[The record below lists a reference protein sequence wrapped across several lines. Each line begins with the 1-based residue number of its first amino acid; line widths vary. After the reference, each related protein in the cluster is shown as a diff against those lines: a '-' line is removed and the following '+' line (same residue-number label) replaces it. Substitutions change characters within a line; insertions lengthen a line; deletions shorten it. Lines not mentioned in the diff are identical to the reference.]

1 MGRGAGIVGADGVV
15 GAAEAV
21 GYDGSRPAEDDDG
34 TVVPLPGW
42 ISPVLK
48 HRGGHDSLGLQTTTQ
63 DRLMP
68 ELLPGIL
75 QLSRRARYLSFYAF
89 LLSTYAQDRRPEG
102 PHALHQYIR
111 QWEWDYGLA
120 VLHCPRPCG
129 SSPIG
134 ARRLDPLVRNG
145 TGPFPRGLS
154 VKSPQGGYGLN
165 YRAPLIDF
173 GVVVREGTP
182 LGGIPLPLDVLSPAE
197 PAQRLADTFRAAVR
211 HTAYHRERMWEADFP
226 LEADVLEEF
235 AEAACLCRLDEHRHE
250 DEREA
255 LHAVML
261 GAGAAATAGT
271 GSPTARQR
279 SLSVAHFLSLIE
291 TDPEVVTS
299 VDAFRQALWE
309 PPTRGRSHA
318 VVAGQWAAVA
328 AKDVWQEALCSLWD
342 GFCATGSSRGRP
354 LTWQEAREV
363 AYGLLPPQ
371 SPLSAASRTSELA
384 AALAA
389 GTVRLTDGHGHEVA
403 VARASLEE
411 LRQLIRS
418 LRTAGSAVVLFL
430 ELMRRMAGRAGPG
443 WDEASAV
450 GSRWQPSLA
459 RVAAELRAHL
469 APEPTLGETVWWLLR
484 RFVLDVHERIA
495 YSKLPEFTFR
505 FRWEQGLL
513 RFYDL
518 PAGGLSPAGIR
529 AEVLASLTGDLGLW
543 RWPDG
548 PEGPRP
554 AELTDRGR
562 HFVERVLG

>member
-1 MGRGAGIVGADGVV
+1 MGRGAGIVGADGVA
-15 GAAEAV
+15 GDDGSRAAEA
-21 GYDGSRPAEDDDG
+21 DGA
-34 TVVPLPGW
+34 VVPLPGW

-89 LLSTYAQDRRPEG
+89 LLSTYAQDRQPES

-111 QWEWDYGLA
+111 RWEWDYGLA
-120 VLHCPRPCG
+120 VLHCPRGCG

-134 ARRLDPLVRNG
+134 ARRLDPLVRGG

-165 YRAPLIDF
+165 YRAPLMDF

-197 PAQRLADTFRAAVR
+197 PAQRLADTFRTAVR
-211 HTAYHRERMWEADFP
+211 DTAYHRGRMWEGDFP
-226 LEADVLEEF
+226 LEAHVLEEF
-235 AEAACLCRLDEHRHE
+235 AEAACLCRLDEHRHG

-261 GAGAAATAGT
+261 GAGAADTD
-271 GSPTARQR
+271 SPTARQR

-291 TDPEVVTS
+291 ADPEVVAS

-309 PPTRGRSHA
+309 PATRGRRHA

-342 GFCATGSSRGRP
+342 GFCAAGSSQGKP

-363 AYGLLPPQ
+363 AYGLLPRRP
-371 SPLSAASRTSELA
+371 PADAASRTSELV

-389 GTVRLTDGHGHEVA
+389 ETVRLTDEHGHEVA
-403 VARASLEE
+403 VAGASLEK
-411 LRQLIRS
+411 LRQLVRS
-418 LRTAGSAVVLFL
+418 LRTADSAVVLVL
-430 ELMRRMAGRAGPG
+430 ELMRRMEGRAGPG

-469 APEPTLGETVWWLLR
+469 APEPVVGETVWWLLR
-484 RFVLDVHERIA
+484 RFVLEVHERIA

-505 FRWEQGLL
+505 FRWEHGLL

-548 PEGPRP
+548 SGGPRP

-562 HFVERVLG
+562 QFVERVLG